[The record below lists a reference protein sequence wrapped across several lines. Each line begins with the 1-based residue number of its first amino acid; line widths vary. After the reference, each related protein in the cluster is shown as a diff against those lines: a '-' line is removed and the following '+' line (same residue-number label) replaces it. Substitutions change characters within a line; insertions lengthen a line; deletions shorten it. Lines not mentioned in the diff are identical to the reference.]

1 MADAGGH
8 DHHLAVMTAG
18 IVCPRCGV
26 DCQASLST
34 ARSSGARIE
43 IDGCDRCGGL
53 WLDGVEVGEAFAA
66 LGQHALRIGDLLAAG
81 AKRGH
86 GIGSCPR
93 CHSETLA
100 FPYFEMWLDLC
111 TRCHGMWLDGDE
123 VTAVAQ
129 TADKDDGLPAPVP
142 ADGYRSRAVAAA
154 KTQTTACVRCNETVP
169 LRQTLI
175 TSAGVMCDRCGVAEL
190 ASPDDDPDLEEL
202 RRSLR
207 LGGSG
212 IGGDIL
218 AVLGG
223 VGRALV
229 LVLGALS
236 TTRCSHCGCSHRSHC
251 GH

>member
-1 MADAGGH
+1 
-8 DHHLAVMTAG
+8 MTAP
-18 IVCPRCGV
+18 IVCPRCSV
-26 DCQASLST
+26 PTDVSLST
-34 ARSSGARIE
+34 AKSTGARIE
-43 IDGCDRCGGL
+43 IDQCNRCGGM
-53 WLDGVEVGEAFAA
+53 WLDGVEVGQAFQA

-93 CHSETLA
+93 CQGETLE

-129 TADKDDGLPAPVP
+129 TADKDDGLPAPAP
-142 ADGYRSRAVAAA
+142 ADGYRTRAVAAA
-154 KTQTTACVRCNETVP
+154 KTQTVACARCNETVP
-169 LRQTLI
+169 LNRTLI
-175 TSAGVMCDRCGVAEL
+175 TGQGVMCNRCGDAEL
-190 ASPDDDPDLEEL
+190 VAPEDDPDLREL
-202 RRSLR
+202 QRSLR
-207 LGGSG
+207 MGGSG

-223 VGRALV
+223 VGKALV
-229 LVLGALS
+229 FVLSALS
-236 TTRCSHCGCSHRSHC
+236 NTRCGACGCSHRSHC